1 MTFISVCLCVKVPMW
16 RDKTVGS
23 IGLERS
29 DNIREVRACLGRLI
43 GR

>member
-16 RDKTVGS
+16 RNKTVGS

-29 DNIREVRACLGRLI
+29 DNIREVTACSDRLVGR
-43 GR
+43 